1 MIRLINSDLFLLIE
15 SSRLKFTVVD
25 EQIAA
30 YFLEGNPP
38 LKQSAIAK
46 KINVST
52 ASITRFC
59 QKIGFENYKEFI
71 YAYRNALEEH
81 TIDKNNVTHNLKFR
95 YKELINTIDNNIDIQ
110 DIQTVCEYIY
120 NHKIIHVYGLGLS
133 AIAGADFKFRFTRIG
148 KFIEVVQDHNSIEMV
163 SSLLNEDNLVI
174 YLSLR
179 AENQYVLD
187 SLQQLKQ
194 QGTSIVMITSNHS
207 EEIKE
212 LANVTLLT
220 SSLQNTNEVGQ
231 ISVQIPLLIII
242 DMIYS
247 QYISMY
253 RENISKWIHT
263 EHAYRQGHNMK
274 NKRF

>member
-1 MIRLINSDLFLLIE
+1 MINTDLFLLIE

-25 EQIAA
+25 EQICA

-38 LKQSAIAK
+38 LKQSSIAH

-71 YAYRNALEEH
+71 FTYRNTLEEL

-95 YKELINTIDNNIDIQ
+95 YKELINNIDENLDIQ

-120 NHKIIHVYGLGLS
+120 RHKIIHVYGLGLS

-148 KFIEVVQDHNSIEMV
+148 KFVEVVQDHNSIEMI
-163 SSLLNEDNLVI
+163 SSLLNKDNLVI

-179 AENQYVLD
+179 AKNQYVLD
-187 SLQQLKQ
+187 SLLQLQQ
-194 QGTSIVMITSNHS
+194 QGTSIIMITSNQS
-207 EEIKE
+207 PEIRK

-220 SSLQNTNEVGQ
+220 STLKNTNEVGQ

-263 EHAYRQGHNMK
+263 EHAYLQGHNM
-274 NKRF
+274 